1 MSTTWVFIGLLGG
14 RELAMALR
22 KTGENKSTVAVK
34 LIVKDFSYA
43 LIGLI
48 ISIAIAV
55 GVNDQLSFNTMLVE
69 LPKEFA
75 SGISKFF
82 GKIGL

>member
-1 MSTTWVFIGLLGG
+1 M
-14 RELAMALR
+14 
-22 KTGENKSTVAVK
+22 K
-34 LIVKDFSYA
+34 LIIKDFSYA

-75 SGISKFF
+75 SGLSKFL